1 MLPGD
6 ALLDKVPAPESLSQ
20 HLLCR
25 VPKLGHFQS
34 SSPIISFHVPLTRA
48 NFNYKLDTPRV
59 GLLCLRALC
68 ACYLKVL
75 LVFMF
80 VISYLFF
87 KNQLRFHLFHDKNKE

>member
-6 ALLDKVPAPESLSQ
+6 TLLNTDPAPESLIQ

-34 SSPIISFHVPLTRA
+34 SSPIIPFHAPLTAA
-48 NFNYKLDTPRV
+48 NFNYKLDAPCL
-59 GLLCLRALC
+59 GLPCLCSCR
-68 ACYLKVL
+68 ACYLEAL
-75 LVFMF
+75 LAFMF

-87 KNQLRFHLFHDKNKE
+87 KN